1 MKNRLKTLILL
12 AILAIV
18 SPAFSAQPPGDFAK
32 SGISVGLV
40 VEDITKS
47 LDFYQNVIGMVKT
60 SEFSVES
67 SRAKELGLSNGDR
80 FDVTILKLENS
91 EQAAE
96 WKLMSFGK
104 KAAHPKQNFVP
115 DDTGMQYITIY
126 VKSMKPILERIKKYN
141 VKTLGITPTKLD
153 EARDFVLVR
162 DPDGTFI
169 ELIGPK

>member
-1 MKNRLKTLILL
+1 MKDLLISLFLL
-12 AILAIV
+12 VAITFAA
-18 SPAFSAQPPGDFAK
+18 PAFSLNPPGDFAK

-40 VEDITKS
+40 VENLNKS
-47 LDFYQNVIGMVKT
+47 LDFYQNVVGMVKT

-67 SRAKELGLSNGDR
+67 ARAKELGLSNGDR

-91 EQAAE
+91 DQAAE

-104 KAAHPKQNFVP
+104 KPAHPRQKFVP
-115 DDTGMQYITIY
+115 DDTGMQYITLY

-153 EARDFVLVR
+153 ENRDFVLIQ
-162 DPDGTFI
+162 DPDGNFI

>member
-1 MKNRLKTLILL
+1 MKDLLISLFLL
-12 AILAIV
+12 VAITFAA
-18 SPAFSAQPPGDFAK
+18 PAFSLNPPGDFAK

-40 VEDITKS
+40 VENLNKS
-47 LDFYQNVIGMVKT
+47 LDFYQNIVGMVKT

-67 SRAKELGLSNGDR
+67 ARAKELGLSNGDR

-91 EQAAE
+91 DQAAE

-104 KAAHPKQNFVP
+104 KPTHPRQKFVP
-115 DDTGMQYITIY
+115 DDTGMQYITLY

-153 EARDFVLVR
+153 ENRDFVLIQ
-162 DPDGTFI
+162 DPDGNFI

>member
-1 MKNRLKTLILL
+1 MKNRLKILVLL
-12 AILAIV
+12 ATMAIA
-18 SPAFSAQPPGDFAK
+18 SPVFSFQPPGDFAK

-40 VEDITKS
+40 VEDLNKS

-60 SEFSVES
+60 DDFIVES
-67 SRAKELGLSNGDR
+67 ARAKELGLSNGDR

-104 KAAHPKQNFVP
+104 KATHPKQNFVP

-153 EARDFVLVR
+153 ETRDFVLVR

-169 ELIGPK
+169 EIIGPK

>member
-1 MKNRLKTLILL
+1 MKNRLKAFLLL
-12 AILAIV
+12 AMLPIGL
-18 SPAFSAQPPGDFAK
+18 PAFSVLPPDDFAK

-40 VEDITKS
+40 VEDLNKS

-60 SEFSVES
+60 SEFSVDAA
-67 SRAKELGLSNGDR
+67 RAKELGLSNGDR

-104 KAAHPKQNFVP
+104 KANHPKQNFVP
-115 DDTGMQYITIY
+115 DDTGMQYITLY

-141 VKTLGITPTKLD
+141 VKALGITPTKLD
-153 EARDFVLVR
+153 ETRDFVLVR

-169 ELIGPK
+169 EIIGPK